1 MKRAPFWLFKLSPD
15 HLALCLQK
23 CLKAKALRQG
33 KQVHA
38 MLLTSRVDMNLLS
51 LSSKLVGTYAS
62 CGDMGSAK
70 LVFDKIPKPNVF
82 ALNWMVLASAFN
94 GHYDEAI
101 RYFYLMQELGVVGNK
116 FTFPVMLKVC
126 VGLMDLNK
134 GKEVHAVV
142 NKLGFAKDVSLANA
156 LIDMYCKCGSVCH
169 AHRVFD
175 RMLDR
180 DVASWTSMICGY
192 FNVAKTDQALLLFER
207 MKLDEL
213 EPNYFTWNAMIA
225 GFARCG
231 DTERAYALLS
241 RMTEGGLVPDLVTW
255 NAIIAGFSQSQHAG
269 EAFKVFRVM
278 LLSGTKPN
286 LVTITGLLPACG
298 LIGSIRRG
306 REIHGL
312 IYRIGFDINVF
323 VASALIDMYS
333 KCGSVEKARSVFDR
347 IPVNHVASWNALIGC
362 YGKYGM
368 VDSSIELFERMQEGG
383 VQANE
388 VTLTCVLSAC
398 SHSGYVEKGLKIFR
412 SMKGS
417 HGVEASK
424 EHYACVVDLLCRSGK
439 MVEAYEL
446 VREMPVEV
454 TESIVGAF
462 FNGCKVHGR
471 RDLAKMMAEAI
482 LKMELKR
489 PGGFVTLSNIYAAD
503 GEWEEV
509 EKVRKVMKQRKVLKK
524 PGSSWLDKGMAL
536 QEWK

>member
-1 MKRAPFWLFKLSPD
+1 MKMAPFSLFKLSPD

-38 MLLTSRVDMNLLS
+38 VLLTSRVDMNLLS

-101 RYFYLMQELGVVGNK
+101 GYFYLMQELGVIGNK

-134 GKEVHAVV
+134 GKEVHAMV

-269 EAFKVFRVM
+269 EAFKLFRVM

-298 LIGSIRRG
+298 LIGSIQRG

-312 IYRIGFDINVF
+312 IYRRGFDINVF

-333 KCGSVEKARSVFDR
+333 KCG
-347 IPVNHVASWNALIGC
+347 
-362 YGKYGM
+362 M
-368 VDSSIELFERMQEGG
+368 
-383 VQANE
+383 
-388 VTLTCVLSAC
+388 TLTCVLSAC

-446 VREMPVEV
+446 IREMPVEV